1 MATTSLPGCRVALAL
16 SLALALAETV
26 TITVALLLA
35 LQLELLPRIE
45 ESHDYHTVV
54 SIL

>member
-16 SLALALAETV
+16 SLALAETV

-54 SIL
+54 SIR